1 MKRAAVQ
8 ASVLRATEELLAEG
22 ARYGDLAVERIATRA
37 GISRTAFY
45 FYFRDK
51 RELLMRLTEN
61 LTTLFYGQAEIWFSG
76 DAEPERELRTAIGDI
91 AAAYREHAPLV
102 RAVIEVSGSD
112 PEVAA
117 HWRTLIGR
125 FVEASTIR
133 IEAEQAAGRAPGG
146 AAHARSFALV
156 WMTERTLY
164 QQIVDDTGH
173 TDEELLDA
181 LVGVWITSV
190 YGRI

>member
-8 ASVLRATEELLAEG
+8 AAVLRATEELLADG
-22 ARYGDLAVERIATRA
+22 AHYGDLAVERIATRA

-51 RELLMRLTEN
+51 RDLLMRLTEQI
-61 LTTLFYGQAEIWFSG
+61 TTLFYEQAEIWFSG
-76 DAEPERELRTAIGDI
+76 DAEPERELRSAIGNI
-91 AAAYREHAPLV
+91 ASAYREHAPLV

-117 HWRTLIGR
+117 YWRTLVGR

-133 IEAEQAAGRAPGG
+133 IEAEQDAGRAP
-146 AAHARSFALV
+146 AAPAAARSFALV
-156 WMTERTLY
+156 WMTERALY

-173 TDEELLDA
+173 SDEELLDA
-181 LVGVWITSV
+181 LVGVWIASI